1 MTYTIDQELP
11 VHSVTAFNY
20 ATESSNQIHSDEVAG
35 KFGYHGG
42 LVPGVGVYAYMTVPI
57 VQALGEVWL
66 ARGSMSAKFINPV
79 YDGETVTVHAKV
91 VDIDPLRFV
100 ISAFN
105 EAGQLCGIGEASLP
119 DEHTDEI
126 HIYDYPLA
134 HTPMENERLPADI
147 TQIPEDHV
155 LGTLDFTYNADE
167 FQGESG
173 NFLNDMCDSLDF
185 YLGADGLMH
194 PALLPHQ
201 ANQILVRNVALG
213 PWIHTASDVRQ
224 YALPDKGELVSLRG
238 KIAHTYEKRGH
249 DIAVMNLALLG
260 DKERLL
266 THLTH
271 TAIIRPAFIKEE
283 QKT

>member
-11 VHSVTAFNY
+11 VYTVKAFNY
-20 ATESSNQIHSDEVAG
+20 ATESSNEIHSDEVAG

-57 VQALGEVWL
+57 VKALGEEWL
-66 ARGSMSAKFINPV
+66 TRGSMSGKFINPV
-79 YDGETVTVHAKV
+79 YDGETVSVHAKV
-91 VDIDPLRFV
+91 INTDHLRFTV
-100 ISAFN
+100 SAFN

-119 DEHTDEI
+119 DEHADEI

-147 TQIPEDHV
+147 AQISEDHV
-155 LGTLDFTYNADE
+155 LGTLEFNYNAGDFE
-167 FQGESG
+167 GESG
-173 NFLNDMCDSLDF
+173 KFLEDMRDSQEL
-185 YLGADGLMH
+185 YVGADGLMH

-213 PWIHTASDVRQ
+213 PWIHTASDVRHH
-224 YALPDKGELVSLRG
+224 ALPNPGELLSLRG
-238 KIAHTYEKRGH
+238 KIAHAYEKRGH
-249 DIAVMNLALLG
+249 DIAVMDLALLG
-260 DKERLL
+260 DEERLI

-283 QKT
+283 QQT